1 MLHPNLDLL
10 ELMAANLRPLLSEV
24 VFVGGCTTGLLVTD
38 SGAAPVRVTKDVDV
52 IAEILS
58 YADYAVFS
66 ERLHALGFEEDAS
79 EGAPLCRWR
88 HGSLILDVMPLD
100 ASILGFSNRWY
111 PEALRSAAS
120 VSLSNGLAL
129 RVITAPYFLGT
140 KLDAFQGRGGN
151 DYYASHDLEDV
162 VTVVDGRSSLIDEV
176 ADAPDE
182 LRQFISAS
190 FRALLADDRFLE
202 ALPGFLLPDE
212 ANQARYTMLT
222 KKLQAL
228 SELNS

>member
-1 MLHPNLDLL
+1 MPHPNLDLL
-10 ELMAANLRPLLSEV
+10 ELTAEKLRPLLSEV

-38 SGAAPVRVTKDVDV
+38 PGAAPVRVTRDVDV

-58 YADYAVFS
+58 YADYAVFA
-66 ERLHALGFEEDAS
+66 ERLHSLGFEEDAS

-111 PEALRSAAS
+111 PEALRTAVS
-120 VSLSNGLAL
+120 VSLSDGLVL

-162 VTVVDGRSSLIDEV
+162 ITVVDGRAALIDEV
-176 ADAPDE
+176 TGAPKE
-182 LRQFISAS
+182 LRRFISDS
-190 FRALLADDRFLE
+190 FKALLADDRFLE

-212 ANQARYTMLT
+212 ANQARYAMLT
-222 KKLQAL
+222 KKLQTI
-228 SELNS
+228 SELEG

>member
-1 MLHPNLDLL
+1 MPHPNLDLL
-10 ELMAANLRPLLSEV
+10 ELTAEKLRPLLSEV

-38 SGAAPVRVTKDVDV
+38 PGAAPVRVTRDVDV

-58 YADYAVFS
+58 YADYAVFA
-66 ERLHALGFEEDAS
+66 ERLHSLGFEEDAS

-111 PEALRSAAS
+111 PEALRTAVS
-120 VSLSNGLAL
+120 VSLSDGLVL
-129 RVITAPYFLGT
+129 RVITAPYFLST

-162 VTVVDGRSSLIDEV
+162 ITVVDGRAALIDEV
-176 ADAPDE
+176 TGAPKE
-182 LRQFISAS
+182 LRRFISDS
-190 FRALLADDRFLE
+190 FKALLADDRFLE

-212 ANQARYTMLT
+212 ANQARYAMLT
-222 KKLQAL
+222 KKLQTL
-228 SELNS
+228 SELEG

>member
-1 MLHPNLDLL
+1 MPHPNLDLL
-10 ELMAANLRPLLSEV
+10 ELTAEKLRPLLSEV

-38 SGAAPVRVTKDVDV
+38 PGAAPVRVTRDVGV
-52 IAEILS
+52 IADILS
-58 YADYAVFS
+58 HADYAVFA
-66 ERLHALGFEEDAS
+66 ERLHSLGFEEDAS

-111 PEALRSAAS
+111 PEALRTAVS
-120 VSLSNGLAL
+120 VSLSDGLVL
-129 RVITAPYFLGT
+129 RVIIAPYFLGT

-162 VTVVDGRSSLIDEV
+162 ITVVDGRAALIDEV
-176 ADAPDE
+176 TGAPKE
-182 LRQFISAS
+182 LRRFISES
-190 FRALLADDRFLE
+190 FKALLADDRFLE

-212 ANQARYTMLT
+212 ANQARYAMLT
-222 KKLQAL
+222 KKLQTL
-228 SELNS
+228 SELEG

>member
-1 MLHPNLDLL
+1 MPHPNLDLL
-10 ELMAANLRPLLSEV
+10 ELTAEKLRPLLSEV

-38 SGAAPVRVTKDVDV
+38 PGAAPVRVTRDVDV

-58 YADYAVFS
+58 YADYAVFA
-66 ERLHALGFEEDAS
+66 ERLHSLGFEEDAS

-111 PEALRSAAS
+111 PEALRTAVS
-120 VSLSNGLAL
+120 VSLSDGLVL

-162 VTVVDGRSSLIDEV
+162 ITVVDGRAALIDEV
-176 ADAPDE
+176 TGAPKE
-182 LRQFISAS
+182 LRRFISDS
-190 FRALLADDRFLE
+190 FKALLADDRFLE

-212 ANQARYTMLT
+212 ANQARYAMLT
-222 KKLQAL
+222 KKLQTL
-228 SELNS
+228 SELEG